1 MLGQELDSLADLV
14 RISSRDVIFHP
25 LIRLLDII
33 WRRTLCVGLRDW
45 AADVV
50 GHRSFDRLRLLWSRT
65 TREVQRHRRP
75 HPKKCLGKVKLF
87 RGTPYPIL
95 SHPR

>member
-50 GHRSFDRLRLLWSRT
+50 RHRRPDRIRLLRSRT
-65 TREVQRHRRP
+65 TRKIQRHRRP
-75 HPKKCLGKVKLF
+75 DPKRRIGKVKLF